1 MDIKS
6 KIVLI
11 SGPTASGKSKF
22 ALNLAKKIDG
32 EILNADSMQVY
43 KQFKILTARPS
54 IQDLKKVKHHLY
66 GIIDVNKN
74 FSTGDWLK
82 LSIKKIKEI
91 RKRKKIPII
100 VGGTGL
106 YFKALTEGFVKI
118 PTVPIRVR
126 NQIRKLQKKI
136 GQEKF
141 FNKLKKI
148 DPKVKNKIEKND
160 TQRSIRAYEIK
171 YYTKKSLFEW
181 FKNTK
186 KYFLDNEFIK
196 IYINYPKNEVIKK
209 ANSRV
214 NIMLKSGA
222 IAEVKKFNTLK
233 IRKQNSVNKVIGIVE
248 ISNYLN
254 DNCNLDEAKDLI
266 SIKTRQYIK
275 RQFTWARGQMANWK
289 HIDPKLSSSDLKKIL
304 S

>member
-196 IYINYPKNEVIKK
+196 IYINYPKDEVIKK

-214 NIMLKSGA
+214 NKMLKSGA

-289 HIDPKLSSSDLKKIL
+289 HIDQKLSSSDLKKIL
-304 S
+304 R

>member
-196 IYINYPKNEVIKK
+196 IYINHPKDEVIKK

-214 NIMLKSGA
+214 NKMLKSGA

-304 S
+304 R

>member
-82 LSIKKIKEI
+82 LSIKTIKEI

-141 FNKLKKI
+141 FNKLNEI

-214 NIMLKSGA
+214 NKMLKSGA

-266 SIKTRQYIK
+266 SVKTRQYIK
-275 RQFTWARGQMANWK
+275 RQFTWARGQMGNWK

>member
-233 IRKQNSVNKVIGIVE
+233 ISKQNSVNKVIGIVE
-248 ISNYLN
+248 ITNYLN

-275 RQFTWARGQMANWK
+275 KQFTWARGQMANWK

-304 S
+304 R